1 MSNIKKIEIQKF
13 ALPAYLTYAMKT
25 VLDRAIPDI
34 EDGLKPVQRRV
45 LYAMHKLKL
54 HAGAKPVKSA
64 RVVGDV
70 IGRFHPHGDSSVYE
84 AMVRMSQNWNMRY
97 PLIDGE
103 GNFGSRDG
111 DGAAAM
117 RYTEA
122 RLTPIAG
129 ALLDE
134 INYDTVDF
142 QPNYD
147 NVEFE
152 PTLLPARLPFM
163 LLNGGFGLAVGM
175 QTNFVSHNV
184 KEVIEACK
192 IVLTHKKPTL
202 DDILAVM
209 PGPDLATGAKIIS
222 SAAEIKKVYAEGKGP
237 LRVRG
242 TWHFEQVGK
251 KDWRMVISELPPETS
266 IAKLIE
272 QIEELVNP
280 TPKEKNKKKMPLTA
294 EQIRLKKMFGDM
306 IDEVNDGRD
315 KNNPFSVIIT
325 PKKNTDKDVLAM
337 SLCTYTGL
345 EANINPNFVFV
356 DLQGNPRRGNL
367 MDWLNQWC
375 DNRVVTVRRRTTYEK
390 KIIDHRLHILAGRL
404 SILDVIEEVIK
415 VLKKSDE
422 PKADLMTHFGLDDIQ
437 ADDVLEMRL
446 RQLAGLEKT
455 KLLNEQAEKMKEQAR
470 LAKLL
475 ADEKLMRKEIVKE
488 LDADS
493 KMFGDERRTVLEET
507 SAAASRKDVVA
518 QSSSLGPEPIAV
530 GLTERGWI
538 VWKPVKTAEEAQT
551 ADFKIKTGDT
561 IKRVFF
567 GDRADNLALISQNG
581 RAYSLPLRAHELDG
595 KGDTLPLT
603 QFFDLENGD
612 RFVEAAIAR
621 PDDKFLVSTTKG
633 FGFIVKGSAWINRM
647 KAGKAFMTLTE
658 GAVPLP
664 PVPLSSYDEKELVDA
679 KVVALSTDGRA
690 VVFSLADV
698 NEFPKGKGVGL
709 IGLDGKSEL
718 SDITIH
724 TPSKPASTVLPKN
737 KTFALSEEEA
747 QAMLAKRSSAKKGR
761 ALHKHSTNV
770 VFIRPGREQWS
781 VGSLTE

>member
-1 MSNIKKIEIQKF
+1 MSNIKNIEIQKF
-13 ALPAYLTYAMKT
+13 AIPAYLTYAMKT

-64 RVVGDV
+64 RVVGDT
-70 IGRFHPHGDSSVYE
+70 IGKYHPHGDSSVYE
-84 AMVRMSQNWNMRY
+84 AMVRMSQKWNMRY
-97 PLIDGE
+97 PLVDGE

-111 DGAAAM
+111 DSAAAM

-147 NVEFE
+147 NVETE

-184 KEVIEACK
+184 KEVVEACK
-192 IVLTHKKPTL
+192 LVLTSKKATL
-202 DDILAVM
+202 DDILTVM

-242 TWHFEQVGK
+242 TWNFEQVGK
-251 KDWRMVISELPPETS
+251 KDWRMVITELPPETS
-266 IAKLIE
+266 IAKMME

-280 TPKEKNKKKMPLTA
+280 TPKEKNKKKLPLTA
-294 EQIRLKKMFGDM
+294 EQMRLKKMFGDM

-315 KNNPFSVIIT
+315 KNNPFSIIIT
-325 PKKNTDKDVLAM
+325 PKKNIDKDVLAM

-345 EANINPNFVFV
+345 ESNLNPNFVFV
-356 DLQGNPRRGNL
+356 DLDGNPRRGNL

-375 DNRVVTVRRRTTYEK
+375 NNRIVTFRRRISYEK
-390 KIIDHRLHILAGRL
+390 RIIDHRLHILAGRL
-404 SILDVIEEVIK
+404 SILDRIEEVIK

-422 PKADLMTHFGLDDIQ
+422 PKQDLMKHFGLDEIQ
-437 ADDVLEMRL
+437 AEDVLEMRL
-446 RQLAGLEKT
+446 RQLAGLEKS
-455 KLLNEQAEKMKEQAR
+455 KLLAEQAEKLKEQAR
-470 LAKLL
+470 LSKLL
-475 ADEKLMRKEIVKE
+475 ADEKLLRKEIIKE
-488 LDADS
+488 LDADA
-493 KMFGDERRTVLEET
+493 KAFGDDRRTILEQT

-518 QSSSLGPEPIAV
+518 QSASFGPEPIGV
-530 GLTERGWI
+530 VLTERGWI
-538 VWKPVKTAEEAQT
+538 AWKPVKTLEEAKST
-551 ADFKIKTGDT
+551 DYKIKTGDS
-561 IKRVFF
+561 IKRVYF
-567 GDRADNLALISQNG
+567 GDRADNLVLVSQTG
-581 RAYSLPLRAHELDG
+581 RAYSLPLRASELDG

-603 QFFDLENGD
+603 QFFDLESGD
-612 RFVEAAIAR
+612 RFAEGAIAK
-621 PDDKFLVSTTKG
+621 PEDKFLVSTTKG
-633 FGFIVKGSAWINRM
+633 FGFVVQASAWINRM
-647 KAGKAFMTLTE
+647 KAGKAFMALTE
-658 GAVPLP
+658 GATPLP
-664 PVPLSSYDEKELVDA
+664 PVPLTSYGNLKDA

-690 VVFSLADV
+690 VVFPLSEV

-709 IGLDGKSEL
+709 IGLDGAQEM
-718 SDITIH
+718 SDVTIH
-724 TPSKPASTVLPKN
+724 TSQMPASITLPKN
-737 KTFALSEEEA
+737 KTFVLSEEETKE
-747 QAMLAKRSSAKKGR
+747 MLAKRSSAKKGR
-761 ALHKHSTNV
+761 ALHKHSAKA
-770 VFIRPGREQWS
+770 VFIRPGRDEWVLVS
-781 VGSLTE
+781 E